1 MEVGRAV
8 VVAVCEKFCRRIRQ
22 TDLMPAAALA
32 WRRRRSRRHGA
43 ATGAWSGTDTLANC
57 NKVEHD
63 KFSKY
68 NGKLTQERKFFE
80 NLSTSMGVTC

>member
-32 WRRRRSRRHGA
+32 WRRRGSETVICRPFDIKLRP
-43 ATGAWSGTDTLANC
+43 TDW
-57 NKVEHD
+57 
-63 KFSKY
+63 
-68 NGKLTQERKFFE
+68 
-80 NLSTSMGVTC
+80 